1 MVDGSAQQQSG
12 WILPE
17 RVTGPAPGYAY
28 AGFWRRFWAFLLD
41 GLIVGIP
48 VWIVA
53 VPILLNAVPQATIDT
68 ISQGVY
74 AVDPTTGQLIVDP
87 TAQAAYLAAINSII
101 PLTLALSV
109 GFVLIQML
117 YFAILWSRRGA
128 SFGQQLLGVQVR
140 NERDGTRISFARG
153 CLRYVG
159 YIVSIW
165 VLYIGLIWVAFDP
178 RKQGW
183 HDKIAGT
190 VAIRRVR

>member
-1 MVDGSAQQQSG
+1 MVDQSAPQQSG

-17 RVTGPAPGYAY
+17 PITGPAPGYAF

-48 VWIVA
+48 AWIVA
-53 VPILLNAVPQATIDT
+53 VPIFLNAVPQSTIDT
-68 ISQGVY
+68 ISQGMY
-74 AVDPTTGQLIVDP
+74 AVDPTTGQLIADP
-87 TAQAAYLAAINSII
+87 NASAAYLAAINSII
-101 PLTLALSV
+101 PLTLGLGL

-117 YFAILWSRRGA
+117 YFAILWSRLGA
-128 SFGQQLLGVQVR
+128 SFGQLLLGVQVR
-140 NERDGTRISFARG
+140 NERDGTKISFARG

-159 YIVSIW
+159 YLVSIW
-165 VLYIGLIWVAFDP
+165 VLYIGLIWVAFDA

-190 VAIRRVR
+190 LAIRRVN

>member
-1 MVDGSAQQQSG
+1 VVDQSAPQQSG

-17 RVTGPAPGYAY
+17 PITGPAPGYAF

-48 VWIVA
+48 AWIVA
-53 VPILLNAVPQATIDT
+53 VPIFLNAVPQSTIDT
-68 ISQGVY
+68 ISQGMY

-87 TAQAAYLAAINSII
+87 NASAAYLAAINSII
-101 PLTLALSV
+101 PLTLALSLA
-109 GFVLIQML
+109 FALIQML
-117 YFAILWSRRGA
+117 YFAILWSRLGA

-140 NERDGTRISFARG
+140 NERDGTKISFARG

-159 YIVSIW
+159 YLVSIW
-165 VLYIGLIWVAFDP
+165 VLYIGLIWVAFDA

-190 VAIRRVR
+190 LAIRRVH

>member
-1 MVDGSAQQQSG
+1 VVDQSAPQQSG

-17 RVTGPAPGYAY
+17 PITGPAPGYAF

-48 VWIVA
+48 AWIVA
-53 VPILLNAVPQATIDT
+53 VPIFLNAVPQSTIDT
-68 ISQGVY
+68 ISQGMY
-74 AVDPTTGQLIVDP
+74 AVDPTTGQLIADP
-87 TAQAAYLAAINSII
+87 NASAAYLAAINSII
-101 PLTLALSV
+101 PLTLGLGL

-117 YFAILWSRRGA
+117 YFAILWSRLGA
-128 SFGQQLLGVQVR
+128 SFGQLLLGVQVR
-140 NERDGTRISFARG
+140 NERDGTKISFARG

-159 YIVSIW
+159 YLVSIW
-165 VLYIGLIWVAFDP
+165 VLYIGLIWVAFDA

-190 VAIRRVR
+190 LAIRRVN